1 MFVICSPS
9 PFLRAF
15 PSFWVSTG
23 INSAGSDRQSFFCLF
38 VFHGEVAVCL
48 HLELAC
54 YVGIVVC
61 FLYVRYM
68 LRIEEL
74 CKKCLLL
81 PLFC

>member
-38 VFHGEVAVCL
+38 VCFPWRSGSLLALGVSLLRWNSCVFLVC
-48 HLELAC
+48 EIYA
-54 YVGIVVC
+54 
-61 FLYVRYM
+61 
-68 LRIEEL
+68 
-74 CKKCLLL
+74 
-81 PLFC
+81 